1 MFLVNLNFPDIK
13 KLTPELMAEHV
24 SYLEGHYK
32 SGDLLFGGAKE
43 PRTGAIIISRHPS
56 EEVLRKVLEEDPF
69 TKHGAST
76 FTITEFVPVM
86 ASEEF
91 SSLLKEP

>member
-32 SGDLLFGGAKE
+32 SGDLLFGG
-43 PRTGAIIISRHPS
+43 
-56 EEVLRKVLEEDPF
+56 RKSLEL
-69 TKHGAST
+69 AR
-76 FTITEFVPVM
+76 
-86 ASEEF
+86 
-91 SSLLKEP
+91 